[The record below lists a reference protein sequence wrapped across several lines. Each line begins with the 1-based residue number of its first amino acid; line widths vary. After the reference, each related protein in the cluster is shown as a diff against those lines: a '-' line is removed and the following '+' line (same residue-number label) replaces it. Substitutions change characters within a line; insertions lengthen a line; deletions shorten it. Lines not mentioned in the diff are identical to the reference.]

1 MQVAYVA
8 SESSD
13 LPRLAGAPY
22 HPSLVS
28 LSAAAPRLG
37 ERGTYARAPMDFSFS
52 PEQTLLKDSVE
63 RFVLNDYGFD
73 ARQKLVRSELGYS
86 KAHWQTF
93 ADLGWLGVPFAEADG
108 GFGGGPIETMLVM
121 EQIGRGLVAEPYLPT
136 VVLVGGALR
145 LAGTAAQKQQILA
158 GIIGGKVQGAF
169 AFAEPQGR
177 FNLADLVTTAVRQ
190 GNGWR
195 LDGAKCVVLNAPSA
209 DVLLVSARTGGAQ
222 RDPKGITIFLVDAK
236 TKGLT
241 RRDYPTVDG
250 LRASEVTLK
259 NVSVGTDAVVGVVDG
274 GLPLLQRVIDEGT
287 AAIGA
292 EAVGAMEVLYKT
304 TVEYSKTRVQFG
316 QPIGKFQVLQHRMV
330 DMFMEYEQS
339 KSLMYMA
346 AMRLEE
352 GYGRDAQRAV
362 SAFKVQVG
370 KSGRFV
376 GQNAVQ
382 LHGGMGMTDELSVGH
397 YFKRLTTIDTMFGNV
412 DFHLKRFGAL

>member
-1 MQVAYVA
+1 
-8 SESSD
+8 
-13 LPRLAGAPY
+13 
-22 HPSLVS
+22 
-28 LSAAAPRLG
+28 
-37 ERGTYARAPMDFSFS
+37 MDFSFS
-52 PEQTLLKDSVE
+52 PEQTLLKESLE
-63 RFVLNDYGFD
+63 RFVQQEYSFE
-73 ARQKLVRSELGYS
+73 ARQKLVRSELGYGTS
-86 KAHWQTF
+86 QWKQF
-93 ADLGWLGVPFAEADG
+93 AELGWLGVSFAEADG

-121 EQIGRGLVAEPYLPT
+121 EQIGRGLIAEPYLPT
-136 VVLVGGALR
+136 VVLVGGALKV
-145 LAGTAAQKQQILA
+145 AGNAQQKEKILA
-158 GIIGGKVQGAF
+158 GIIGGTVQGGL

-177 FNLADLVTTAVRQ
+177 FNLSDVTTKAVRQ

-195 LDGAKCVVLNAPSA
+195 LDGAKCVVLNGPSA
-209 DVLLVSARTGGAQ
+209 DVLVVSARTGGAQ
-222 RDPKGITIFLVDAK
+222 RDQKGITLFLVDAK
-236 TKGLT
+236 TRGIT

-250 LRASEVTLK
+250 LRASEVALA
-259 NVSVGTDAVVGVVDG
+259 NVTVGNDAVLGTPDDG
-274 GLPLLQRVIDEGT
+274 LSVLQRVIDEGT

-292 EAVGAMEVLYKT
+292 EAVGAMEVLYKA

-346 AMRLEE
+346 AMRLDE
-352 GYGRDAQRAV
+352 GYGREAQRAV

-397 YFKRLTTIDTMFGNV
+397 YFKRLTTIDTTFGNV
-412 DFHLKRFGAL
+412 DFHLKRFGGL